1 MTRFARIWID
11 IVAELSK
18 AARDLSG
25 QGIEAVAAFGRSLTD
40 LMGGLEAAMAV
51 VSDFDFEPPDPT
63 RFPGLN
69 LAYEVLT
76 APEGSSVVLNA
87 ANDVAVAAFLE
98 GQVPFTAIHGINQ
111 DTLGSLAGRFAVPAS
126 LEDLLDLDARA
137 RAQATALV
145 KRLTKS

>member
-1 MTRFARIWID
+1 M
-11 IVAELSK
+11 
-18 AARDLSG
+18 
-25 QGIEAVAAFGRSLTD
+25 
-40 LMGGLEAAMAV
+40 
-51 VSDFDFEPPDPT
+51 
-63 RFPGLN
+63 
-69 LAYEVLT
+69 LT

-87 ANDVAVAAFLE
+87 ANEVAVAAFLE